1 MMFGICFKQIQGR
14 GKLGEHK
21 DEIRLI
27 TSWGCIYSLVLV
39 MKAVTVLLHQLLY
52 RFEIFHNTKVK
63 IKLCFSILNKI
74 F

>member
-1 MMFGICFKQIQGR
+1 MFGICFTQIQGR

-27 TSWGCIYSLVLV
+27 AGWGYIYSLMLV
-39 MKAVTVLLHQLLY
+39 MKAFTVLLHQLLY
-52 RFEIFHNTKVK
+52 MFEIFHNAKVK
-63 IKLCFSILNKI
+63 VKLYFSILNKI